1 MFNSVTHDR
10 SDFYDDADAYVKLE
24 YMRSFANG
32 TSDEWEGDSID
43 SLRRQLNQPLVQSH
57 VNDSEDNRRE
67 FNRRFNLI
75 INTHSELW
83 RKDSTPIKDRN
94 RAFYSCRYYRLFDD
108 IMRLLEKF
116 PDVGSN
122 DDYWHIVATVKRYRD
137 YYERK

>member
-1 MFNSVTHDR
+1 MTLF
-10 SDFYDDADAYVKLE
+10 ADSSISLSY
-24 YMRSFANG
+24 SS
-32 TSDEWEGDSID
+32 TSMAQKITAG
-43 SLRRQLNQPLVQSH
+43 
-57 VNDSEDNRRE
+57 
-67 FNRRFNLI
+67 FNLI

-83 RKDSTPIKDRN
+83 RKDDTPIKDRD
-94 RAFYSCRYYRLFDD
+94 RAFYAYRYYRLFDD